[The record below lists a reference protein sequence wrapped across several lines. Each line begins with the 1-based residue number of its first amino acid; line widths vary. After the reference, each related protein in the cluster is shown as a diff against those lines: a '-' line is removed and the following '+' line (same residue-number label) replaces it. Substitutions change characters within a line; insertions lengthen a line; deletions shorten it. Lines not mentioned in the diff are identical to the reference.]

1 MTNNFDNY
9 ETSVFNLLHRYSK
22 DNKTVF
28 ELVNNLKD
36 YDGYSGIYVLC
47 FDKEQKVYIGQSTK
61 SIYKRVRQ
69 HFNNPQTTFD
79 KTHTF
84 EEISRIYVLHTTD
97 ELIDYVERDC
107 IAMFSYKTCCNV
119 LIGKHSIDCLRFV
132 NPSDYLMS
140 IEFVQRIVDDVPLAK
155 RRSADEIYDKQWQN
169 DGKKAQKTIQTI
181 KDDKKTYE
189 LCKTAINFNGDNL
202 AYVPER
208 FKTAEFC
215 MMAIGWADNPYDLI
229 QYIPEHILTEEF
241 AINLVKQYRR
251 FTKVLPKHLKTEAVM
266 AAAGYKKRKK

>member
-1 MTNNFDNY
+1 MNKY
-9 ETSVFNLLHRYSK
+9 EQSINDLLNRYSK
-22 DNKTVF
+22 DNETVF

-47 FDKEQKVYIGQSTK
+47 FDKEQKVYIGQAKK
-61 SIYKRVRQ
+61 SIYKRIHQ

-79 KTHTF
+79 KTHDF

-97 ELIDYVERDC
+97 EFIGYVERDC
-107 IAMFSYKTCCNV
+107 IAMFSCETCCNV
-119 LIGKHSIDCLRFV
+119 LMGEHSIDCLRFV

-140 IEFVQRIVDDVPLAK
+140 IKFVQGIVNDVPLAK
-155 RRSADEIYDKQWQN
+155 KISADEIYNKQWHRE
-169 DGKKAQKTIQTI
+169 GKKAEKTIKSI
-181 KDDKKTYE
+181 SDDKKTYE

-215 MMAIGWADNPYDLI
+215 MLAIGWANNSYDLI
-229 QYIPEHILTEEF
+229 QYIPEQVLTEDF
-241 AINLVKQYRR
+241 AINLVKYDRR

-266 AAAGYKKRKK
+266 TAAGYRKKKK